1 MSSKRK
7 KKYLLFLV
15 GEFDQISLVLDE
27 VIEILSLTMEG
38 THLKYIHHD
47 NLIIA
52 HFRSTEKLDDVNEF
66 LDDSF
71 SDQIL
76 SYILIPTP
84 RNFGTR
90 LNDEL
95 FSHLFRLNDRRSIS
109 MENYRSKKVNK
120 ISDILKER
128 LQDMFTLEE
137 PTIPPTQTYDLD
149 EVLDKISKSGLKS
162 LTSAEWEYLNNI
174 STK

>member
-1 MSSKRK
+1 MPPKRK

-15 GEFDQISLVLDE
+15 GEFDHISLVLDE

-52 HFRSTEKLDDVNEF
+52 HFRSTEKLDEVNEF

-71 SDQIL
+71 SKQIL

-84 RNFGTR
+84 RNVGTR

-95 FSHLFRLNDRRSIS
+95 FAHLFRLNDRRTIN
-109 MENYRSKKVNK
+109 MESYRSKKVNK

-128 LQDMFTLEE
+128 LKDVFNIE
-137 PTIPPTQTYDLD
+137 PLTTPPTKLYDLD
-149 EVLDKISKSGLKS
+149 EILDKISQSGLKS
-162 LTSAEWEYLNNI
+162 LTSAEWEYLNNL